1 MIVKIAYSGTADL
14 PKDDDGHFK
23 VMLEVQWRNPY
34 GYLSAI
40 DYPLL
45 HFYGFMCIVYI
56 ILAFVWMIFCFKHWK
71 DLLRI
76 QFWIGGVIMIGLV
89 EKAVFYEEYSNMNE
103 TGESVEGLLEVI
115 I

>member
-1 MIVKIAYSGTADL
+1 LTSWHPDQVLPADAIYVLIVKISYAGGLSG
-14 PKDDDGHFK
+14 PESEEGFK
-23 VMLEVQWRNPY
+23 VFLEAQWRGPY

-56 ILAFVWMIFCFKHWK
+56 FLSFIWLIVCFKHWK

-76 QFWIGGVIMIGLV
+76 QFWIGKI
-89 EKAVFYEEYSNMNE
+89 
-103 TGESVEGLLEVI
+103 
-115 I
+115 